1 MQQPSNYYFQTTVT
15 RVNLAS
21 VMQALRASDAPA
33 DEISANIKSLTQCS
47 IAQGKARAVDLLL
60 QYNLAYISHSKNKV
74 LSHDDS
80 ICFAD
85 IRWALQTVGK
95 PKAACVI

>member
-21 VMQALRASDAPA
+21 VMQALRAA
-33 DEISANIKSLTQCS
+33 DEISANIKSLMHCG
-47 IAQGKARAVDLLL
+47 IAQGKERAVDLLL

-95 PKAACVI
+95 PKAARVM

>member
-21 VMQALRASDAPA
+21 VMQALRAA
-33 DEISANIKSLTQCS
+33 
-47 IAQGKARAVDLLL
+47 DLLL

-95 PKAACVI
+95 PKAAHVM

>member
-21 VMQALRASDAPA
+21 VMQALRAADAPA
-33 DEISANIKSLTQCS
+33 DEISANIKSLMHCG
-47 IAQGKARAVDLLL
+47 IAQGKERAVDLLL
-60 QYNLAYISHSKNKV
+60 QYNLAYISHAKNKV

-95 PKAACVI
+95 PKATRVM